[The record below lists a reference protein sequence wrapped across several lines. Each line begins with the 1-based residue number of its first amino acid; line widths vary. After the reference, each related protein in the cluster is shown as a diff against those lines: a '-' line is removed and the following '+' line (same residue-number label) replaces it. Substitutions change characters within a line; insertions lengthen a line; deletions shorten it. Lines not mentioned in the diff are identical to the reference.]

1 VEGGVEV
8 IDRVGVGSVSCKQEG
23 GKARIGLGK
32 KLEARSVVVGYGR
45 LFFRMGKGFSASF
58 KHVSVDGRASTDVS
72 VLSIPIRE
80 SAGLVRYFY
89 GVLCAPAAKI
99 DIPHGIDVWLMLFT
113 PINNDP
119 SIEVSK
125 PLLITDKA
133 SVQASL
139 SVDEGALRY
148 SLSAYGSGFRSAGL
162 VLVRCVDTG
171 VSMSHGFERV
181 TVEERL
187 ADARPG
193 ESIENTWRPIRGP
206 QRTVLAVMRSIPF
219 MKDVTPLLQALGCNV
234 RNRPILG
241 PSIAPN
247 PFTLGDGGPT
257 KYWVRLTLNGKTVD
271 EALLK
276 VSFQR

>member
-23 GKARIGLGK
+23 GKARIGLEK

-45 LFFRMGKGFSASF
+45 LFFRMGEGFSASF
-58 KHVSVDGRASTDVS
+58 KHVSVDGRASTDIS

-171 VSMSHGFERV
+171 VSMSHGFERSYGGGEACGCKARRKHRKH
-181 TVEERL
+181 VETHKRASKDCAGSYAVNPVHERCYATPPSPWMQRPKQTDSRPQHSTKSFHIRRRRPNQIL
-187 ADARPG
+187 GKADA
-193 ESIENTWRPIRGP
+193 
-206 QRTVLAVMRSIPF
+206 
-219 MKDVTPLLQALGCNV
+219 
-234 RNRPILG
+234 
-241 PSIAPN
+241 
-247 PFTLGDGGPT
+247 
-257 KYWVRLTLNGKTVD
+257 
-271 EALLK
+271 
-276 VSFQR
+276 